1 LTVHCN
7 PAHGIPLASRCYT
20 LSPPTTIWSP
30 RAEITTVLT
39 RRSFIRSVSLGA
51 AGSTGFAGYGLAG
64 ALDLPGLRHTT
75 LELPRLPS
83 EWDGLTI
90 AQISDV
96 HAGPYMPAERMARVA
111 EMVGNL
117 NPDLVVF
124 TGDQMDRRPS
134 DAERFVFG
142 FSGIAAPLGVYGI
155 LGNHDHY
162 FDPRL
167 SEQALIEAGITPLI
181 NQSTLLRRG
190 GSELALI
197 GLEDIA
203 AGPGRAPDFSVLSH
217 HPGAF
222 RVCLSHQPRTFHDTA
237 AAGAHLTLA
246 GHTHGGQIALT
257 KQNLNVARFQGRYI
271 AGAYRRKGS
280 MLYVSRGIGV
290 GAVPLRLGAPPEV
303 DLLVLRRKA
312 DAGILAA

>member
-1 LTVHCN
+1 M
-7 PAHGIPLASRCYT
+7 
-20 LSPPTTIWSP
+20 
-30 RAEITTVLT
+30 LT

-51 AGSTGFAGYGLAG
+51 AGSTGFASYGFAG
-64 ALDLPGLRHTT
+64 ALDLPGLRHST
-75 LELPRLPS
+75 LELPRLPP

-96 HAGPYMPAERMARVA
+96 HAGPYMPAERMARIAGRVN
-111 EMVGNL
+111 EL
-117 NPDLVVF
+117 DPDLVVF

-134 DAERFVFG
+134 DAERFVLG
-142 FSGIAAPLGVYGI
+142 FSGITAPLGVYGI

-167 SEQALIEAGITPLI
+167 SEQALVEAGITPLV
-181 NQSTLLRRG
+181 NQGTVLRRG
-190 GSELALI
+190 TSELALI
-197 GLEDIA
+197 GLEDLN
-203 AGPGRAPDFSVLSH
+203 AGSGRAPDFSLLGRYPS
-217 HPGAF
+217 AF

-257 KQNLNVARFQGRYI
+257 KRNLNVARFQGRYI
-271 AGAYRRKGS
+271 AGPYRRKNS

-303 DLLVLRRKA
+303 DLLVLRRKTA
-312 DAGILAA
+312 KGRLAA

>member
-1 LTVHCN
+1 MPGPTC
-7 PAHGIPLASRCYT
+7 PPSGWLA
-20 LSPPTTIWSP
+20 
-30 RAEITTVLT
+30 
-39 RRSFIRSVSLGA
+39 
-51 AGSTGFAGYGLAG
+51 
-64 ALDLPGLRHTT
+64 
-75 LELPRLPS
+75 LPRWS
-83 EWDGLTI
+83 AT
-90 AQISDV
+90 S
-96 HAGPYMPAERMARVA
+96 
-111 EMVGNL
+111 

-134 DAERFVFG
+134 DAERFVLG

-197 GLEDIA
+197 GLEDLA
-203 AGPGRAPDFSVLSH
+203 AGPGRAPDFSVLGR
-217 HPGAF
+217 HPAAF